1 MSQVR
6 RRSRPDIR
14 MQYGSSGEYIERD
27 GEHEQIPESD
37 DGDPSGE
44 VQEGLAVRSEK
55 TTLAHD
61 TDSCHEPADP
71 MCYIGL
77 AGGSAP
83 STPGRRNGA
92 TPRRIGPAAGA
103 APAGA

>member
-1 MSQVR
+1 
-6 RRSRPDIR
+6 

-37 DGDPSGE
+37 EGDPSGE
-44 VQEGLAVRSEK
+44 VQEGRAVRSEK

-61 TDSCHEPADP
+61 TDSYQEAADP

-83 STPGRRNGA
+83 LDPRAERR
-92 TPRRIGPAAGA
+92 RRCAG
-103 APAGA
+103 

>member
-1 MSQVR
+1 
-6 RRSRPDIR
+6 
-14 MQYGSSGEYIERD
+14 MQYGSSGEYIDRD

-44 VQEGLAVRSEK
+44 AQEGRAVRSEK

-61 TDSCHEPADP
+61 TDSCQEPAYP

-92 TPRRIGPAAGA
+92 TPRRIGPTAGT
-103 APAGA
+103 APTGA